1 MPPKSP
7 VTDHRVHVGR
17 RTQPVPGD
25 YVLYWIQTTLRS
37 RENPALNFAAERANE
52 LGLPL
57 VVYQGLRP
65 DYPWASDRFHAFILE
80 SAADMAADFA
90 DRGIPYGFH
99 LERRRREAGE
109 PRPESPLQQLAGR
122 AAFVVT
128 DYFPTF
134 IVPRQT
140 RRLRER
146 IDAPVV
152 AVDSC
157 TIVPMGYISRAHP
170 TARGFRTEVVAAL
183 PHFLHPV
190 GTVEPRTR
198 RAFEFPFES
207 ALPIRGPVPAAELA
221 ASCDIDHAVGPS
233 PSIRGGQRAAA
244 TRLAAFLETRLTRYA
259 EDRGDP
265 NHPEAVSGLSPY
277 LHFGNISPQE
287 VLLRVRDVAPPAQ
300 YERFQDELLVWR
312 ELAHN
317 FCHHD
322 PAHRTLAATP
332 AWARKELDDHA
343 DDPRPA
349 LYSMEEL
356 ERGKTGSVLW
366 NAAQRAYVRD
376 GTMPNYLR
384 MLWGK
389 AILHWS
395 TDAGSALRT
404 MEHLNNKYSL
414 DGRDPN
420 SYAGFHWILGKFDRP
435 FYRRP
440 VFGTVRYMSLTAAE
454 KKFDVKA
461 WLASEAKRDAPAG
474 LTAPTAAVPAGGRA
488 RGKGRGAPTPPR

>member
-1 MPPKSP
+1 MNRPGQ
-7 VTDHRVHVGR
+7 VHDHRIQVGP
-17 RTQPVPGD
+17 RTRAVPGEF
-25 YVLYWIQTTLRS
+25 VLYWIQTTMRAS
-37 RENPALNFAAERANE
+37 DNPALNVAAERANE

-65 DYPWASDRFHAFILE
+65 DYPSASDRLHTFILE
-80 SAADMAADFA
+80 SAADLAADFA
-90 DRGIPYGFH
+90 RRGIHYGFS
-99 LERRRREAGE
+99 LERRRRAPGA
-109 PRPESPLQQLAGR
+109 PVAASPLELLARR
-122 AAFVVT
+122 ASLVVT
-128 DYFPTF
+128 DYFPAF

-146 IDAPVV
+146 IAAPVL

-157 TIVPMGYISRAHP
+157 TIVPMAYLGRAHA
-170 TARGFRTEVVAAL
+170 TARGFRTEVTAAL

-190 GTVEPRTR
+190 GDVEPKVRG
-198 RAFEFPFES
+198 AVEFPFDRVVPGTG
-207 ALPIRGPVPAAELA
+207 ALAPAALA
-221 ASCDIDHAVGPS
+221 AACDIDHAVGPA
-233 PSIRGGQRAAA
+233 PAIRGGPRAARA
-244 TRLAAFLETRLTRYA
+244 RLVGFLETGLARYA

-265 NHPEAVSGLSPY
+265 NRPEAVSGLSPY

-287 VLLRVRDVAPPAQ
+287 VLLRVRDVAPPDQFA
-300 YERFQDELLVWR
+300 RFQDELLVWR

-322 PAHRTLAATP
+322 SRHRTLHAVP

-343 DDPRPA
+343 ADPRPA
-349 LYSMEEL
+349 RYSLDQL
-356 ERGKTGSVLW
+356 ERGETASPLW
-366 NAAQRAYVRD
+366 NAAQRCYVRD
-376 GTMPNYLR
+376 GTMHNYLR

-395 TDAGSALRT
+395 ADAAEALRT
-404 MEHLNNKYSL
+404 MEHLNNRYSL

-454 KKFDVKA
+454 KKFDVRG
-461 WLASEAKRDAPAG
+461 WLEGEAARDGGAAPSA
-474 LTAPTAAVPAGGRA
+474 APRAPRVAGRA
-488 RGKGRGAPTPPR
+488 RAAGSRARSPRR